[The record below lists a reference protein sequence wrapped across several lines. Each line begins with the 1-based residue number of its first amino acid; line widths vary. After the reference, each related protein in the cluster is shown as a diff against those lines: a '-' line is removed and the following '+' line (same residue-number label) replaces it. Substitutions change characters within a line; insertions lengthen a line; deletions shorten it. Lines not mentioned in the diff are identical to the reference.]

1 MADRHAAAG
10 ARGRPGELDASAGR
24 RGHRSGTRRR
34 PLDRHTLEVGILGVL
49 RIAVIAAAVAASAG
63 PLLYGAVLSVRPFGD
78 VVADPL
84 ALPALGEV
92 DLSAYARAMADEA
105 AGGFGLARFMRTSV
119 TVAVWTTVLAVAC
132 SVLGAYAAVRLRF
145 FGRDTVNGFFLA
157 VYLFPGIV
165 LAVPLFVLFS
175 RIGLTGSLVGL
186 VIIYMAQTIPVSLY
200 MLRGYFQAV
209 PAGVEEAAEVDGCN
223 RVQVITRVVLP
234 MALPGV
240 AATGLYVFMIA
251 WNEFLF
257 ALLFLV
263 DDRQRWTVSLGIA
276 RLADFAVPA
285 PVLMAGSIAITV
297 PVVAGFLLA
306 QRLLVSGLTAGA
318 EKG

>member
-1 MADRHAAAG
+1 MAERHRRRPRLDRHAVESRLLAA
-10 ARGRPGELDASAGR
+10 
-24 RGHRSGTRRR
+24 
-34 PLDRHTLEVGILGVL
+34 L
-49 RIAVIAAAVAASAG
+49 RIVVIVGAIAAAAG
-63 PLLYGAVLSVRPFGD
+63 PLLYGAVLSVRPFTEIIS
-78 VVADPL
+78 APL
-84 ALPALGEV
+84 ALPRPGEV
-92 DLSAYARAMADEA
+92 DVSSYGRALADES
-105 AGGFGLARFMRTSV
+105 AGGFGLARFMRTSLLV
-119 TVAVWTTVLAVAC
+119 SVWTMLLTVVC

-209 PAGVEEAAEVDGCN
+209 PVSVEEAAEVDGCN
-223 RVQVITRVVLP
+223 RLQVITRVVLP

-263 DDRQRWTVSLGIA
+263 DDRERWTVSLGIA
-276 RLADFAVPA
+276 RLADFAIPA

-297 PVVAGFLLA
+297 PVVIGFLLA

>member
-1 MADRHAAAG
+1 MTVRRRWDRHAVERRVLAV
-10 ARGRPGELDASAGR
+10 AR
-24 RGHRSGTRRR
+24 
-34 PLDRHTLEVGILGVL
+34 VV
-49 RIAVIAAAVAASAG
+49 VIALAAIAAAG
-63 PLLYGAVLSVRPFGD
+63 PLLYGIVLSVRPFAAF
-78 VVADPL
+78 VADPL
-84 ALPALGEV
+84 ALPSLSEIDFGPYATALRSE
-92 DLSAYARAMADEA
+92 DD
-105 AGGFGLARFMRTSV
+105 GGFGLARFMRNSAA
-119 TVAVWTTVLAVAC
+119 VAAWTTVLAVAC

-175 RIGLTGSLVGL
+175 RVGLTGTLTGL
-186 VIIYMAQTIPVSLY
+186 VLIYMAQTVPVALY

-223 RVQVITRVVLP
+223 RLQVIVRVVLP
-234 MALPGV
+234 MALPGIT
-240 AATGLYVFMIA
+240 ATALYVFMIA

-263 DDRQRWTVSLGIA
+263 GDRERWTVSLGIA
-276 RLADFAVPA
+276 RLGDFAVPA

-297 PVVAGFLLA
+297 PVVAGFLVA